1 MSSHLIFVDRRK
13 NEDRRLDEDP
23 CRDLNMDLYNSKRR
37 KSADRRDN
45 SRDITDDYYAY
56 MRRQLGKADYSEPE
70 KVKEPE

>member
-1 MSSHLIFVDRRK
+1 
-13 NEDRRLDEDP
+13 
-23 CRDLNMDLYNSKRR
+23 MDLYNSKRR